1 MGVGAVRADSDSTR
15 RVRARHHI
23 PSDAV
28 LFECVGFVTRGKR
41 VVEILQALARVVRH
55 RPNIRL
61 MFVGEQLGDVDPL
74 GEAAKLGLSDYVIAS
89 GYVDDDEFGSYLA
102 AADVCLCLRWPSAHE
117 TSAAWLRCLAAA
129 RPTVITD
136 LAMTAGIPRIDAR
149 RWLEIGTRRDDGS
162 RREPICVSVDLLD
175 EIRAIELA
183 LAHLAGDGSLRERLG
198 RNARDWWARRHTLG
212 HMQLDYE
219 AAIERAL
226 GEPEPRPSALPAH
239 FLEDYSDLA
248 RGILSEFGVDAARI
262 FGDASC

>member
-1 MGVGAVRADSDSTR
+1 
-15 RVRARHHI
+15 
-23 PSDAV
+23 
-28 LFECVGFVTRGKR
+28 
-41 VVEILQALARVVRH
+41 
-55 RPNIRL
+55 

-74 GEAAKLGLSDYVIAS
+74 GEAAKLGLSEYVIAS